1 MPVSPGVVY
10 PSDGRYYMI
19 NLTFPDYS
27 HQDAYQYFS
36 DEIYKSLNYLL
47 SYYNL
52 PEINKDVPLSWQNC
66 AIHYIAGK
74 YATDD
79 EHAKAVNYLNQLL
92 RTKTPLPLIISPLTS
107 AGNSPAK
114 QMILKIIRDDK
125 QLGFGYCDDQ
135 VLATAETEK
144 ITQALSV
151 IHRCAPET
159 ANEINR
165 FIHQIYL
172 TQESKDNTRFMR
184 SGTNFYMWGMMFAYV
199 HPSHSVAYYIDI
211 LAHECGHTALNIL
224 NADDP
229 LVLNRVDEVFA
240 APLRDDDRPMI
251 GIFHALFV
259 LSRICYVFSEIIRN
273 SDDTPE
279 PEYYDRLSS
288 NLEKLRDTA
297 DIVRQHAIL
306 TETGKQIFTA
316 ICQRWNLR

>member
-1 MPVSPGVVY
+1 MLVSPGMAY
-10 PSDGRYYMI
+10 PPNGSYHMI
-19 NLTFPDYS
+19 NLTFPDYK
-27 HQDAYQYFS
+27 HQKAYQYFS
-36 DEIYKSLNYLL
+36 DEIYTSLNYLL

-52 PEINKDVPLSWQNC
+52 PEINTEVPLSWQNC

-74 YATDD
+74 YAEED
-79 EHAKAVNYLNQLL
+79 EHTNAVTYLNQLM
-92 RTKTPLPLIISPLTS
+92 RKRTPLPLIISPLTS
-107 AGNSPAK
+107 AGNSLAK

-125 QLGFGYCDDQ
+125 QLGFGYCDDPL
-135 VLATAETEK
+135 LATAEAEK
-144 ITQALSV
+144 ITRALT
-151 IHRCAPET
+151 IIRQYAPET
-159 ANEINR
+159 GNEIDH

-172 TQESKDNTRFMR
+172 TQETTDNSRFMR

-199 HPSHSVAYYIDI
+199 HSSHSIAYYIDI

-224 NADDP
+224 NAGDP
-229 LVLNRVDEVFA
+229 LVLNRADDVFT

-273 SDDTPE
+273 SNSTPE

-288 NLEKLRDTA
+288 NLEKLSNTA

-306 TETGKQIFTA
+306 TETGEHIFTA
-316 ICQRWNLR
+316 ICQRWNLN